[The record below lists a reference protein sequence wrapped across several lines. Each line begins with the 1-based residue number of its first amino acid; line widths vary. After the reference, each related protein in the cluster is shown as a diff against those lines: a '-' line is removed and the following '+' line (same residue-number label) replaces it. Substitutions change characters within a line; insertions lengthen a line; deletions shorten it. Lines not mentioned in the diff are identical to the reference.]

1 MSLMVF
7 NGHKPYFGFLT
18 ILNSI
23 VHLPLK
29 NPITK
34 ILNHAIEFRTKNLAS

>member
-1 MSLMVF
+1 MNLMVF
-7 NGHKPYFGFLT
+7 NGQKPHFGFLA

-29 NPITK
+29 NQSTK